1 MVVDSVH
8 VSPPAPPPPPKGTLK
23 PQKEIP
29 ECCMEAALYCRRSY
43 VEDRMPIEARQR
55 NVVYVVRV

>member
-8 VSPPAPPPPPKGTLK
+8 VPPRPKGTLK